1 MAFTGTPVVVQVSD
15 RKVRIT
21 GLSLVAAA
29 AGTIALFGHAAGPGV
44 ILPEG
49 FAPSPYTQSEGASI
63 SLQDSI
69 QVSYVPDAAVATAIP
84 LECVKTGTT
93 AADFLATLTNNHAS
107 TTSPRIEI
115 YVEWH

>member
-1 MAFTGTPVVVQVSD
+1 MAFTGVAVVVQVSD

-49 FAPSPYTQSEGASI
+49 FKPDPYTNSEGATI

-69 QVSYVPDAAVATAIP
+69 QVSMIPDAAVATAIP
-84 LECVKTGTT
+84 IEVVKSGTD

-107 TTSPRIEI
+107 TTSPRVEI